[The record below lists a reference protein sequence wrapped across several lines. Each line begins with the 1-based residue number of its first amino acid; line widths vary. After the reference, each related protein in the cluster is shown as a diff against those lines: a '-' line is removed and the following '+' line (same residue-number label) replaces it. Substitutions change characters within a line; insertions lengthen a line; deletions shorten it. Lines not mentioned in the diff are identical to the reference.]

1 MSEAD
6 DQQRADAQSN
16 ANLEA
21 IKQICAGCLA
31 VNPEH
36 TFGPCNHVAKH
47 GIGWIKRQAK
57 NNRSCPDK
65 NLATT

>member
-36 TFGPCNHVAKH
+36 TFGPCNHVA
-47 GIGWIKRQAK
+47 
-57 NNRSCPDK
+57 NMV
-65 NLATT
+65 